1 MNFSKIAIKRR
12 SEAGSNTG
20 WYHSAIANLISGS
33 RRQRC
38 VFLPGEQSLRSR
50 SAAGATPRARYD
62 TVFRSIRPDVE

>member
-1 MNFSKIAIKRR
+1 MDFYKFAIKRR

-20 WYHSAIANLISGS
+20 WDHRATANLIGGS

-38 VFLPGEQSLRSR
+38 VFLPGEQSLRPR

-62 TVFRSIRPDVE
+62 TVL